1 MYLKILTVPLANV
14 FHVPVLSTELA
25 SVNATVKKMDKGA
38 IHRTYFCWV
47 EYVEEDN
54 I

>member
-25 SVNATVKKMDKGA
+25 SVNATVKKMDEGD
-38 IHRTYFCWV
+38 HSWYLLLLGRVC
-47 EYVEEDN
+47 
-54 I
+54 